1 MHETAA
7 LVEGVMLLGTM
18 APQDR
23 PLGILSVRVT
33 VPAKPLSGAIV
44 IVELVD
50 EPALN
55 AGGEEALIVKS

>member
-1 MHETAA
+1 
-7 LVEGVMLLGTM
+7 MLLGTM

-33 VPAKPLSGAIV
+33 VPSKPLSGAIV